1 MNDLILELTKRDT
14 PTDLNEYVCLG
25 HYDLARIREVPK
37 GKRWSSFR
45 YFKSPVKGTYS
56 APESIQRNYLISSGV
71 EYGKRAK
78 DSAFTFLMTI
88 SVNHNDPE
96 KHTLQ
101 DYIAAFLE
109 RLKVNEEKTKSFYW
123 RFYYPV
129 ARGDVIMLLNSN
141 SFSDATYVLYKF
153 VDGNKDILY
162 SYTIPM
168 VKYSFVKSGVPNTTT
183 PLFDTPEIRLRATVK
198 DYQSFYDFVN
208 RIKVLNKE
216 KTIRAS
222 FGTDD
227 VQMDFSEYSD
237 KKLRDY
243 LLAVTSPKGQACLRD
258 RAVFSAELDVPR
270 VVDINDPRWY
280 VDEKDKNAQKNHIHD
295 KKGR

>member
-1 MNDLILELTKRDT
+1 MNDLIIELTKRDT
-14 PTDLNEYVCLG
+14 PTDSNEYVCLG
-25 HYDLARIREVPK
+25 HYDLARIKEVSK
-37 GKRWSSFR
+37 GKRWPSFR

-71 EYGKRAK
+71 EYGKGPK
-78 DSAFTFLMTI
+78 ESAFTFLMTI
-88 SVNHNDPE
+88 SVNHNDPD

-101 DYIAAFLE
+101 DYVAAFLE
-109 RLKVNEEKTKSFYW
+109 RLKVNEEKTEPFYW

-153 VDGNKDILY
+153 VDGNKYILY

-168 VKYSFVKSGVPNTTT
+168 VKYSFVQKGVPNTTT

-198 DYQSFYDFVN
+198 DYQSFYAFVN
-208 RIKVLNKE
+208 QIKVLNMD

-243 LLAVTSPKGQACLRD
+243 LLTVTSPVGQAWLRD
-258 RAVFSAELDVPR
+258 RAVFSSELDVPR
-270 VVDINDPRWY
+270 VVDIDAPQWY
-280 VDEKDKNAQKNHIHD
+280 VDEKDKKPKETRIND
-295 KKGR
+295 KREC